1 MSSRTLLARFLLC
14 LGLVVATGGCSLL
27 DDDGPSAQEAADE
40 LAAALSTGRLD
51 PVSFTG
57 VRRPQQWWDEAVAG
71 LDGTGLDGTD
81 PEVTV
86 EEVAEDDDTATARLT
101 YRWQLPQGPV
111 WSYRTSAQLSRGE
124 EGWSVA
130 ARPSLVAP
138 GLRAG
143 ERLVLSRELPARA
156 EILGAGGTPLVS
168 ERPVVRFGLDHTR
181 VPAEQRLTSARSL
194 ARALDI
200 DVASYLTQVEAAGPK
215 AFVEALVL
223 RSDDVTP
230 AIRAAV
236 ERIEGAVGLDDTLPL
251 APTRDFARP
260 ILGTVGPVTAEVV
273 KSSDGFYRP
282 GDEAGLSGLQQR
294 YDEQL
299 RGTPGVTVEAVDAE
313 GNERALFE
321 EEPQPGRPLRVTLD
335 ERLQTA
341 AERLLA
347 EVAPASAVVAL
358 EPSTGDV
365 LAAASGPGGGGI
377 STATVGQYAPGSTMK
392 VVTSLALLRRGV
404 APDSPMSCPATTT
417 VDGKQFKNYSDY
429 PASQQGRIDLARA
442 LAHSCNT
449 AFIGERDGVSQ
460 ADLAQAAASLGL
472 GVDHDLGYPVFL
484 GSVPSDAASETDHAA
499 SLIGQG
505 RVLASPVAM
514 AAVAASVAGGAAVV
528 PHLVPDQED
537 VRADPE
543 EPLTETEAEQLRAL
557 MRGVVATGSGAS
569 LTDVP
574 GPPVMAKTGTAEF
587 GDRQPPQTH
596 AWMIAVQG
604 DLAVAVFVE
613 LGESGSQ
620 TAGPILEDFLRAA
633 G

>member
-1 MSSRTLLARFLLC
+1 VSSRTLLARFLLC
-14 LGLVVATGGCSLL
+14 LGLVVATGGCSLF
-27 DDDGPSAQEAADE
+27 DDDGPSAREAADE
-40 LAAALSTGRLD
+40 LAVALSTGRLD

-57 VRRPQQWWDEAVAG
+57 VRRPQQWWDDAVAG
-71 LDGTGLDGTD
+71 LDGTELDGTG

-101 YRWQLPQGPV
+101 YRWQLPRGPV

-156 EILGAGGTPLVS
+156 EILGAGGTPLVT

-181 VPAEQRLTSARSL
+181 VSAEQRLTSARSL

-200 DVASYLTQVEAAGPK
+200 DVASYVAQVEAAGPK

-236 ERIEGAVGLDDTLPL
+236 ERIEGAVGVDDTLPL

-392 VVTSLALLRRGV
+392 VVTSLALLRQGV

-449 AFIGERDGVSQ
+449 AFIGERDRVSQ

-505 RVLASPVAM
+505 RVLASPVAL
-514 AAVAASVAGGAAVV
+514 AAVAASVASGAAVV

-569 LTDVP
+569 LADVP